1 MNTNLQY
8 ISQTQTLIGTKS
20 RILIDAE
27 TGERIEVDQVT
38 KRAYGQKQFWK
49 LYLFDFL
56 HVLGVLEY
64 KQVDV
69 FIYILENTDPSNNL
83 FIGTYRNIAD
93 ACKVSPN
100 TVFRVMKKLIQ
111 QQFIKKQHN
120 GVWQINPNIVMKGS
134 EHKKS
139 LLINYFNEKK

>member
-20 RILIDAE
+20 RVLIDAE

>member
-20 RILIDAE
+20 RVLIDAE

-100 TVFRVMKKLIQ
+100 TVFRGMKKLIK